1 MIYDILYDIVT
12 MGPIFV
18 CGPITGGF
26 GKSLQHYCHESNSL
40 KSVVAL
46 SKYSLLYVFFLEIY
60 KPFLGSKLSIPLFNC
75 NSTRGCKQVRVD
87 TLHCVRTQH
96 YCSALWQISRTV
108 VRQNSPDIKWGA
120 GLRETQSKLCVNRH
134 KIQFKIEAY

>member
-1 MIYDILYDIVT
+1 

-46 SKYSLLYVFFLEIY
+46 SKYSLLYLFFGKTH

-75 NSTRGCKQVRVD
+75 N
-87 TLHCVRTQH
+87 
-96 YCSALWQISRTV
+96 
-108 VRQNSPDIKWGA
+108 
-120 GLRETQSKLCVNRH
+120 
-134 KIQFKIEAY
+134 

>member
-1 MIYDILYDIVT
+1 MLYDIVT

-46 SKYSLLYVFFLEIY
+46 RKYSLLYVFFLENTQVC
-60 KPFLGSKLSIPLFNC
+60 LGVKAIH
-75 NSTRGCKQVRVD
+75 STLQLQLNERLQVCVE
-87 TLHCVRTQH
+87 TLHFVRTQH

-108 VRQNSPDIKWGA
+108 VRQNSPDIKWGV

-134 KIQFKIEAY
+134 KIQFKIGAY

>member
-1 MIYDILYDIVT
+1 

-46 SKYSLLYVFFLEIY
+46 SKYSLLYVFFENTQA
-60 KPFLGSKLSIPLFNC
+60 FLGVKTIH
-75 NSTRGCKQVRVD
+75 STLQLQLNKRLQVHVE
-87 TLHCVRTQH
+87 TLHFVRTQH
-96 YCSALWQISRTV
+96 YCSALWQISRIV
-108 VRQNSPDIKWGA
+108 VWRNSPDIKWGA

>member
-1 MIYDILYDIVT
+1 

-46 SKYSLLYVFFLEIY
+46 SKYSLLYVFFFENIQA
-60 KPFLGSKLSIPLFNC
+60 FLGVKTIH
-75 NSTRGCKQVRVD
+75 STLQLQLNKRLQVHVE
-87 TLHCVRTQH
+87 TLHFVRTQH
-96 YCSALWQISRTV
+96 YCSALWQISRIV
-108 VRQNSPDIKWGA
+108 VWRNSPDIKWGA

-134 KIQFKIEAY
+134 KIQFKTEKY